1 MPYLT
6 LLRDKL
12 PLSNTEKNRL
22 ACAIQSLRQVNHQ
35 LKKICSLGCSH
46 DNLQAEYHSY
56 SKIPRYKASQHTAG
70 EPKTPLIPERKSSS
84 NNAKVSTYVNT
95 PFTPTISLGTINNK
109 SFSNK
114 IVRHAVNEKEGG
126 WKLAI
131 RRLNPIVRLN

>member
-1 MPYLT
+1 
-6 LLRDKL
+6 
-12 PLSNTEKNRL
+12 
-22 ACAIQSLRQVNHQ
+22 
-35 LKKICSLGCSH
+35 
-46 DNLQAEYHSY
+46 
-56 SKIPRYKASQHTAG
+56 
-70 EPKTPLIPERKSSS
+70 LIPERKSSS

-131 RRLNPIVRLN
+131 RRLNPIEHQQSIHVTTDSDTFHSLQVTGMHDPRIIKVSILKKLGLGDTYSRYLFFHENGKNPGK